1 MKLESIEITAYVHS
15 CCCKNLLGVGGGLV
29 LGKEKGRGSRGR
41 EEKQVVEEEEE
52 DMTELSPTCVCT
64 SSLIHSLSF
73 FPLSTTSTTL
83 PPNHSFYFMG
93 MFISKLSI
101 KIKKKKIGHSNQTE

>member
-52 DMTELSPTCVCT
+52 EDMTELSPTCVCT

-73 FPLSTTSTTL
+73 FPFSTTSTTL

-101 KIKKKKIGHSNQTE
+101 KIK

>member
-73 FPLSTTSTTL
+73 FLYQQLVLHCHQITL
-83 PPNHSFYFMG
+83 LLRGNVYFQT
-93 MFISKLSI
+93 LY
-101 KIKKKKIGHSNQTE
+101 KKKKEIGHSNQTE